1 MNVKPR
7 KCLKQK
13 TLSNDIDIIEK
24 MKGEIDTFEKKTIDN
39 DITEDENIS
48 IKNKGTGA
56 GGKNTNAN
64 GLNFEKETN
73 FKNFLDKLGYV
84 DYSKSSFKSFLK
96 DKKINKSLI
105 DGCKSPD
112 ECYINEETKH
122 VIVIEKKFQ
131 NVGGSVCEKIQ
142 TAPFKK
148 LFFEKLL
155 PTYKIT
161 YAYVLSKWFENNC
174 AEVIEILKENFNI
187 PILCVKD
194 KYIDEKFIDELM
206 K

>member
-1 MNVKPR
+1 MS
-7 KCLKQK
+7 K
-13 TLSNDIDIIEK
+13 TLTHKKNFKQILLDDNIDVITT
-24 MKGEIDTFEKKTIDN
+24 MTNSIDLNK
-39 DITEDENIS
+39 DEETA
-48 IKNKGTGA
+48 IKNRGTGA

-64 GLNFEKETN
+64 GLDFEKQTN
-73 FKNFLDKLGYV
+73 FKNLLAKLDYE
-84 DYSKSSFKSFLK
+84 DYSKSSFKNFLK
-96 DKKINKSLI
+96 DNKIEMSLI

-112 ECYINEETKH
+112 ECYINADKKH
-122 VIVIEKKFQ
+122 VIIIEKKFQ

-148 LFFEKLL
+148 QFFEKLL

-174 AEVIEILKENFNI
+174 ADVIEILKEDFKI
-187 PILCVKD
+187 PILCVND
-194 KYIDEKFIDELM
+194 KYIDEKFIDDLI